1 LNAPTIKVNEVNE
14 EDSIGSEE
22 IESSSDGED
31 ELSLSY
37 GS

>member
-1 LNAPTIKVNEVNE
+1 MNAPTIKVNEVNE

-22 IESSSDGED
+22 IESSSDEED